1 MLILL
6 ELVMQQLAA
15 ATGHDA
21 DHYRQMH
28 MLQLPADAR
37 AAAAAAAAG
46 EGDEEGAAAAAP
58 VPKQAA
64 GQQQQQDVQA
74 VKQHVVIPHPKYLP
88 NKYTAS
94 NVNSSSDS
102 NNKDGSSSSD
112 SSKDGDSK
120 DSSSSSLHTA
130 LGQVIEVHQYTL
142 PYMVQ
147 QVQAASDYTAR
158 RAAVDAFNAAHTS
171 RKRGLALVPVR

>member
-6 ELVMQQLAA
+6 ELMMQQLAA

-21 DHYRQMH
+21 DAYRQMH
-28 MLQLPADAR
+28 MLQLPADAL
-37 AAAAAAAAG
+37 AAAAAAAAA
-46 EGDEEGAAAAAP
+46 EGADAGAFAAATSAP
-58 VPKQAA
+58 K
-64 GQQQQQDVQA
+64 QQQDGQS
-74 VKQHVVIPHPKYLP
+74 VKQAGVIPHPKYLP

-94 NVNSSSDS
+94 SSDGS
-102 NNKDGSSSSD
+102 GTGDSSGSSAKDDGSGD
-112 SSKDGDSK
+112 SSKEDNN
-120 DSSSSSLHTA
+120 SSSSSLRTA

-147 QVQAASDYTAR
+147 QVQDTSDYAAR
-158 RAAVDAFNAAHTS
+158 RAAVDAFNASQSS